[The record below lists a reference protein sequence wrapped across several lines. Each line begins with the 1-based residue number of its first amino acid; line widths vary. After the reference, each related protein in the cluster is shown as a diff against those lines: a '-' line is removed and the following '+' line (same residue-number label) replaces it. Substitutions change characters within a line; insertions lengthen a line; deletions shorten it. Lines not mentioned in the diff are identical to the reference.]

1 MMKAD
6 VGAPVGGDQLDP
18 APRPATTVAIC
29 WQIETNAA
37 GYSGRWPTTRRQRQP
52 QKKRRVLSRSRTL
65 KPT

>member
-6 VGAPVGGDQLDP
+6 VGAPVEGDRLIRRLDLPQGGNLLAVRDECRGIFRPLAND
-18 APRPATTVAIC
+18 APP
-29 WQIETNAA
+29 
-37 GYSGRWPTTRRQRQP
+37 RQP